1 MPLSHSLAV
10 APKNHAARESVIGV
24 QVSLVAATGVQ
35 VSGVPA
41 MGSHFSMAD
50 VAKLNA
56 MVDVE
61 LPSNTRATDVVRDK
75 LDVNA
80 ADPVTLNTAL
90 AVVVKV
96 ELIVACALSCGL
108 APTVIVDVMAIV
120 AVLCSMLSLR
130 P

>member
-1 MPLSHSLAV
+1 MAV

-24 QVSLVAATGVQ
+24 HVSLVAATGVH

-41 MGSHFSMAD
+41 IGSHFSMAV

-56 MVDVE
+56 IVEVE
-61 LPSNTRATDVVRDK
+61 LPSNTRATDVERDNDRAK
-75 LDVNA
+75 LT
-80 ADPVTLNTAL
+80 DPTTSNTPL

-96 ELIVACALSCGL
+96 DAIVACAFSCGL
-108 APTVIVDVMAIV
+108 APTVIVDVIAIV

>member
-1 MPLSHSLAV
+1 M
-10 APKNHAARESVIGV
+10 IGV
-24 QVSLVAATGVQ
+24 QVSFEAATGVH

-41 MGSHFSMAD
+41 TGSHFSMAV

-61 LPSNTRATDVVRDK
+61 VPSNTRATDVVIPKDRAK
-75 LDVNA
+75 LTV
-80 ADPVTLNTAL
+80 PTTSNTPF
-90 AVVVKV
+90 AVVLKV
-96 ELIVACALSCGL
+96 DAIVACALSCGL